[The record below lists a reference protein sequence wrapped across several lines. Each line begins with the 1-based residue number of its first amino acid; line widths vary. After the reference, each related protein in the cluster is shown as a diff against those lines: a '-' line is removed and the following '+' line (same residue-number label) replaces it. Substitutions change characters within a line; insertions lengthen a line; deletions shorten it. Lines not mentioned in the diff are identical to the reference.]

1 MDMTVSLKK
10 IKKMYELL
18 RGSPALTSTMYL
30 KHKGFTQDPVFT
42 F

>member
-18 RGSPALTSTMYL
+18 RGSPALTTMYL
-30 KHKGFTQDPVFT
+30 KHKGFTQDPVYT